1 MSSSTLVSTD
11 SVPTDP
17 RQDFEVQHDQVV
29 RTEIETFRKRAR
41 SFLAGEIT
49 EDEFRPFRLK
59 HGIYGQRQAGVQ
71 MVRCKIPSGLLTASQ
86 VQQLARIADEFAGG
100 KGHLTTRQNIQYH
113 FVPLERVAD
122 LMHLMADA
130 GMTNREACY
139 NTVRNITTCAWAGIA
154 ADEVFDPRPYAQRL
168 AYALMRKDLT
178 GNLPRKF
185 KIAFDG
191 CQSRDCIAGA
201 TNDVGLRAL
210 ERDGRRGFRVLI
222 GGGLGALPRE
232 AHLLDEFL
240 PEERLLNRVEA
251 VIRVFNRYGNRENR
265 NLARLKFLVR
275 DRGFAW
281 LQEEID
287 RQYADVLANGGIAWP
302 EMVPEGFGGF
312 RSEPRE
318 EHPVALPIL
327 EHPPAAGTNQA
338 EAYDEWLE
346 TNAIEQ
352 RQQGYAAVTVRVDQ
366 GNLTGNQLRA
376 VARIASHSGDGT
388 VRVGIDQN
396 LVLAFVP
403 LANLPRVYR
412 ELEAAGLGRAGARQI
427 DDVVTCPGAYSCNL
441 ALTKAMT
448 MGAALSRAVADYR
461 DPRVRQLAIK
471 VSGCPNSCGQHWIAD
486 FGFYGNARKIGG
498 REVPYYL
505 MLLGGGFD
513 EQGVMRFGLAVQS
526 IPARLAPEAV
536 RRVLDHFIANREAA
550 ETFRQYVLRHKVETF
565 RQMTADLAKPAELS
579 PEIYQDWG
587 DEQAFSLE
595 LGRGE
600 CAA

>member
-1 MSSSTLVSTD
+1 MSTTIQEANSF
-11 SVPTDP
+11 
-17 RQDFEVQHDQVV
+17 RQSFEVAHDHTV
-29 RTEIETFRKRAR
+29 RAEIETFRQRAQ
-41 SFLAGEIT
+41 SFIAGEIT

-59 HGIYGQRQAGVQ
+59 HGIYGQRQPGVQ
-71 MVRCKIPSGLLTASQ
+71 MVRCKIPGGLLTAPQ
-86 VQQLARIADEFAGG
+86 VEQLARIADEFAGG

-113 FVPLERVAD
+113 FVPLARVAD

-139 NTVRNITTCAWAGIA
+139 NTVRNVTTCAWAGVA
-154 ADEVFDPRPYAQRL
+154 ADEVFDPRPYAQRV
-168 AYALMRKDLT
+168 AYALLRKDLT

-201 TNDVGLRAL
+201 INDIGARAL
-210 ERDGRRGFRVLI
+210 LRDGKRGFRILI
-222 GGGLGALPRE
+222 GGGLGPLPRE
-232 AHLLDEFL
+232 AQLLDDFL
-240 PEERLLNRVEA
+240 PEERLLNRIEA
-251 VIRVFNRYGNRENR
+251 VIRVFNQYGNRENR

-281 LQEEID
+281 LKEEID
-287 RQYADVLANGGIAWP
+287 RQYADILANGGIAWP
-302 EMVPEGFGGF
+302 ELVPEGFGGF
-312 RSEPRE
+312 SSEPSQ
-318 EHPVALPIL
+318 PSQTAALPVL
-327 EHPPAAGTNQA
+327 DNPSTAPTA
-338 EAYDEWLE
+338 AYDEWLE

-352 RQQGYAAVTVRVDQ
+352 RQRGYAAVTVRVEQ
-366 GNLTGNQLRA
+366 GNLTGDQLRA
-376 VARIASHSGDGT
+376 IARIASNSGDGT

-412 ELEAAGLGRAGARQI
+412 DLEAAGLGLPGARQI

-461 DPRVRQLAIK
+461 DPQVRGLAIK

-498 REVPYYL
+498 REVPYYQ

-513 EQGVMRFGLAVQS
+513 EQGIVRFGLAVQS
-526 IPARLAPEAV
+526 VPARLAPQAV
-536 RRVLDHFIANREAA
+536 RRVLDHFIANRLPDEN
-550 ETFRQYVLRHKVETF
+550 FRQYVLRHKVETF
-565 RQMTADLAKPAELS
+565 RQLTGDLAKPS
-579 PEIYQDWG
+579 TMTPEIYQDWG
-587 DEQAFSLE
+587 DDQAFSLE

>member
-1 MSSSTLVSTD
+1 MPSSLQEATAL
-11 SVPTDP
+11 
-17 RQDFEVQHDQVV
+17 RQTFEAQHDQVV
-29 RTEIETFRKRAR
+29 RAEIETFRQRAQ

-71 MVRCKIPSGLLTASQ
+71 MVRCKIPSGFATAAQ
-86 VQQLARIADEFAGG
+86 VEQLARIADEFAGG

-113 FVPLERVAD
+113 FVPLDRVAD

-139 NTVRNITTCAWAGIA
+139 NTVRNVTTCPWAGIA
-154 ADEVFDPRPYAQRL
+154 ADEVFDPRPYAQRV

-201 TNDVGLRAL
+201 INDVGARAL
-210 ERDGRRGFRVLI
+210 LRDGQRGFRVLI

-232 AHLLDEFL
+232 AQLLDDFL
-240 PEERLLNRVEA
+240 PEDRLLNRIEA
-251 VIRVFNRYGNRENR
+251 VIRVFNQYGNRENR

-281 LQEEID
+281 LKEEID
-287 RQYADVLANGGIAWP
+287 RQYADILTNGGIAWP
-302 EMVPEGFGGF
+302 ELVPEGFGGF
-312 RSEPRE
+312 SGDARQPR
-318 EHPVALPIL
+318 PGVALPVL
-327 EHPPAAGTNQA
+327 DRTPTAPAA
-338 EAYDEWLE
+338 AYDEWLE

-352 RQQGYAAVTVRVDQ
+352 RQPGYAAVTVRVEQ
-366 GNLTGNQLRA
+366 GNLTGAQLRA

-412 ELEAAGLGRAGARQI
+412 ELETAGLGLPGARRI
-427 DDVVTCPGAYSCNL
+427 GDVVACPGAYSCNL

-448 MGAALSRAVADYR
+448 MGAALSRAVADYQ
-461 DPRVRQLAIK
+461 DPRVRQLAIR
-471 VSGCPNSCGQHWIAD
+471 VSGCPNACGQHWIGD
-486 FGFYGNARKIGG
+486 FGFYGNARKIDG

-513 EQGVMRFGLAVQS
+513 EQGIVRFGLAVQS
-526 IPARLAPEAV
+526 IPARLAPQAV
-536 RRVLDHFIANREAA
+536 RRVLDHFIANRQPD

-565 RQMTADLAKPAELS
+565 RQLTGDLAKPAEMF

-587 DEQAFSLE
+587 DDQAFSLE